1 LKEYL
6 VAETP
11 FPIRR
16 SPQPGAPDEP
26 GARTVREPAHV
37 VCREVDSV
45 LFAKVCEELLVVHT
59 LTAVKLFSLASR
71 QLVRVVPV
79 AAKRVRVWGCHI
91 FCVCADEPPRV
102 VVYDLVNEHAPA
114 IVLECPEVAPT
125 ELIVRLL
132 RGVPCLLACGSD
144 RAVHVWHVPKNAS
157 SVPLRPLF
165 SLTGHRDYVTCMEAT
180 DGEQPLVFTGS
191 CDCTLGVWDA
201 GGGPPRVLLAGH
213 TDWIFG
219 LALARV
225 EGLLSCSRDATVRV
239 WNTGNPA
246 AITCQRVVS
255 TSGSRALSHHA
266 DANVS
271 VGLLILGAVLGGGDR
286 AGQQSGGA
294 AGSGVG
300 ERAPHRLVRTRGT
313 HHGAALL
320 EERAGDGFSGPLSA
334 TVGLLLRHLSGS
346 ASRHNDSVNSLT
358 LRGDELLSAGDDGA
372 VLVWRLPELLHELAP
387 ETPRKSGVFKGLK
400 FKSPSVSK

>member
-1 LKEYL
+1 M
-6 VAETP
+6 
-11 FPIRR
+11 
-16 SPQPGAPDEP
+16 
-26 GARTVREPAHV
+26 REPAHV

-225 EGLLSCSRDATVRV
+225 GGLLSCSRDATVRV

-255 TSGSRALSHHA
+255 TSGSRALSITLMPTFLSASSSSAQSSVAAIALGNNRVALLDLASESARPTVLSGHA
-266 DANVS
+266 GRITALLFWKNVLATASLDHS
-271 VGLLILGAVLGGGDR
+271 VRLWDCSSGTCLAVL
-286 AGQQSGGA
+286 
-294 AGSGVG
+294 
-300 ERAPHRLVRTRGT
+300 RG
-313 HHGAALL
+313 
-320 EERAGDGFSGPLSA
+320 
-334 TVGLLLRHLSGS
+334 
-346 ASRHNDSVNSLT
+346 HNDSVNSLT